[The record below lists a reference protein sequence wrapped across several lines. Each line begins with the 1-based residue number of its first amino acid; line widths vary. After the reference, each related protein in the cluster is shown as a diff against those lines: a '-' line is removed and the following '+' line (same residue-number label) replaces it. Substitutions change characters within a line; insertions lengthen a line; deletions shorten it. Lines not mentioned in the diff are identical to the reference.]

1 MKAKSEV
8 RNQHLSSKFVGA
20 QILQLCLKK
29 KKKKRKA
36 PRTHEVALRLISA
49 KQPTYFL

>member
-20 QILQLCLKK
+20 QILRLCL